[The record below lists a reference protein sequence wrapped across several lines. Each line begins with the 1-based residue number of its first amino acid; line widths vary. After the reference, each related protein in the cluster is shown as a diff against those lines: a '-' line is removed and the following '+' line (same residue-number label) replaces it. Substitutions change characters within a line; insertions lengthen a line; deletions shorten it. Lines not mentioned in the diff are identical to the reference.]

1 MKKSAQILS
10 VIFHPYLLPLYGG
23 SMIVSY
29 SFLEILPISIR
40 LLIVSGIFLFSGIL
54 PMLFHLTLSLFY
66 LNKSEKKPYVRLT
79 EILLYTVFLI
89 FATIYLH
96 KLNLPYWTQG
106 YLAGAALSSALTW
119 IINISGWRISFF
131 MSGLGA
137 LMGLVVMMSLV
148 YSPIPIGLL
157 IALIVITG
165 MMGTARQLL
174 DRNTFAQILTGWICG
189 LICVLLVTQVFR
201 YNLFSFT

>member
-23 SMIVSY
+23 GMIVSY

-96 KLNLPYWTQG
+96 KLNLLGRCRIVFGSYMDYQYLGLAHQFLYERSGCVNGTSRHDVSRIFPYTHR
-106 YLAGAALSSALTW
+106 LAYRSDSHYGNDGHYPS
-119 IINISGWRISFF
+119 
-131 MSGLGA
+131 
-137 LMGLVVMMSLV
+137 
-148 YSPIPIGLL
+148 
-157 IALIVITG
+157 
-165 MMGTARQLL
+165 TARPKYIRPNL
-174 DRNTFAQILTGWICG
+174 DRLDMRSHLRSSRNP
-189 LICVLLVTQVFR
+189 
-201 YNLFSFT
+201 SFPI

>member
-23 SMIVSY
+23 GMIVSY
-29 SFLEILPISIR
+29 SFLEILPVSIR

-96 KLNLPYWTQG
+96 KLNLPYCIFESTE
-106 YLAGAALSSALTW
+106 
-119 IINISGWRISFF
+119 INPDSQLGE
-131 MSGLGA
+131 MAQALGA
-137 LMGLVVMMSLV
+137 ELLFQSIWQTEQIDKFCSKHVPSLV
-148 YSPIPIGLL
+148 RDGC
-157 IALIVITG
+157 
-165 MMGTARQLL
+165 L
-174 DRNTFAQILTGWICG
+174 DRILSFAKKALAQQVWDDAAGK
-189 LICVLLVTQVFR
+189 TQ
-201 YNLFSFT
+201 SEPGK

>member
-1 MKKSAQILS
+1 
-10 VIFHPYLLPLYGG
+10 
-23 SMIVSY
+23 
-29 SFLEILPISIR
+29 
-40 LLIVSGIFLFSGIL
+40 
-54 PMLFHLTLSLFY
+54 MLFHLTLSLFY

-165 MMGTARQLL
+165 MMGTTRQLL
-174 DRNTFAQILTGWICG
+174 DRNTFAQIMTGWICG

>member
-1 MKKSAQILS
+1 
-10 VIFHPYLLPLYGG
+10 
-23 SMIVSY
+23 
-29 SFLEILPISIR
+29 
-40 LLIVSGIFLFSGIL
+40 
-54 PMLFHLTLSLFY
+54 MLFHLTLSLFY

-157 IALIVITG
+157 IALIAFG
-165 MMGTARQLL
+165 NDGTLKQLHTENSSRSIRTSIF
-174 DRNTFAQILTGWICG
+174 D
-189 LICVLLVTQVFR
+189 
-201 YNLFSFT
+201 SFFCSHQ

>member
-23 SMIVSY
+23 GMIVSY

-131 MSGLGA
+131 ITSIFYLGT
-137 LMGLVVMMSLV
+137 V
-148 YSPIPIGLL
+148 IL
-157 IALIVITG
+157 IFIV
-165 MMGTARQLL
+165 
-174 DRNTFAQILTGWICG
+174 
-189 LICVLLVTQVFR
+189 
-201 YNLFSFT
+201 S

>member
-23 SMIVSY
+23 GMIVSY

-131 MSGLGA
+131 MRFSRFLLSCQKEDALLTASNISCALNSLKVKPSPSIVSGFNA
-137 LMGLVVMMSLV
+137 
-148 YSPIPIGLL
+148 
-157 IALIVITG
+157 
-165 MMGTARQLL
+165 GT
-174 DRNTFAQILTGWICG
+174 
-189 LICVLLVTQVFR
+189 V
-201 YNLFSFT
+201 S

>member
-1 MKKSAQILS
+1 
-10 VIFHPYLLPLYGG
+10 
-23 SMIVSY
+23 
-29 SFLEILPISIR
+29 
-40 LLIVSGIFLFSGIL
+40 
-54 PMLFHLTLSLFY
+54 MLFHLTLSLFY

>member
-1 MKKSAQILS
+1 M
-10 VIFHPYLLPLYGG
+10 
-23 SMIVSY
+23 
-29 SFLEILPISIR
+29 
-40 LLIVSGIFLFSGIL
+40 
-54 PMLFHLTLSLFY
+54 
-66 LNKSEKKPYVRLT
+66 VRLT
-79 EILLYTVFLI
+79 EILLYTVFLV
-89 FATIYLH
+89 FAAIYLH

-131 MSGLGA
+131 MNSLGA

-148 YSPIPIGLL
+148 HSPIPIGPF

-165 MMGTARQLL
+165 VWAPPGQLL
-174 DRNTFAQILTGWICG
+174 DRNTVAQIMTGWICG
-189 LICVLLVTQVFR
+189 LICVLLVTQLFR